1 VRVRVAGLIR
11 QAVDAARFQASIG
24 ELNPTRSAGDP
35 DAIPR
40 FADSIARIRTVTGR
54 G

>member
-1 VRVRVAGLIR
+1 VPDFTGT
-11 QAVDAARFQASIG
+11 ARDPRAQVLPIG

-35 DAIPR
+35 DAQPR
-40 FADSIARIRTVTGR
+40 SADSIARILTVTGH